1 MRKRLQAWEAILQLK
16 GRATM
21 AVETGLYAAILQ
33 YLLEYLLWVDGNV
46 LRPALEPASQFDDL
60 REQVCGAKEHIDLAI
75 AQYLPQ
81 EHGKQAKSY
90 ML

>member
-1 MRKRLQAWEAILQLK
+1 MQLK

-33 YLLEYLLWVDGNV
+33 YLLKYLLWVDGNV
-46 LRPALEPASQFDDL
+46 LRPALGPASQFDDL

-75 AQYLPQ
+75 AQYLKSMGNKQ
-81 EHGKQAKSY
+81 EVQCR
-90 ML
+90 LPIIDT